1 MFKKKEELNI
11 KKINE
16 TVSLTKKI
24 LQLLYFLI
32 VVFGIYI
39 VTIILKEWKI
49 LDFLFTIISVLS
61 PLFVGV
67 LIAWLFNPLVKFM
80 QDKGIKRKIGT
91 IITYFLI
98 IIFFVILIG
107 SVFPMISRE
116 ITSLAESSPS
126 ILFDVTKWSENLFE
140 NMDNTFNIESKSF
153 QDEVY
158 THIEDYFEGITSSL
172 PTFILNVGSSIISGL
187 ASFVVGLVIGFF
199 FLIGFEDVS
208 GAVNFLPRR
217 MQKDTLNLTMKV
229 EKSLRRYVRGAL
241 IDSTV
246 VFLISSLAFS
256 IIGLQSPLLFGLIC
270 GITNIIPYVGPYI
283 GGFPAAIIGL
293 SQSVTI
299 GILTIIAIAI
309 IQFLEGNFL
318 QPVILSKTTK
328 LHPVLIIMGLLVF
341 GYFWGIL
348 GMIVATPILAT
359 LKAIFLFFEE
369 KYDLFT
375 FEEETE

>member
-299 GILTIIAIAI
+299 GVLTIIAIAI

>member
-39 VTIILKEWKI
+39 VTILLKEWKI
-49 LDFLFTIISVLS
+49 LDFLFTILSVLS

-80 QDKGIKRKIGT
+80 QDKGIRRKFGT
-91 IITYFLI
+91 IITYFAI
-98 IIFFVILIG
+98 IIFFGILIG

-116 ITSLAESSPS
+116 ITSLAESSPA
-126 ILFDVTKWSENLFE
+126 ILSDITSWSENLFE
-140 NMDNTFNIESKSF
+140 NVDNTFNIESKDF
-153 QDEVY
+153 QNEVY

-208 GAVNFLPRR
+208 GVVNFLPRR

-229 EKSLRRYVRGAL
+229 EKSLRRYVRGAI

-283 GGFPAAIIGL
+283 GGFPAAVIGL

-299 GILTIIAIAI
+299 GVLTIIAIAI

-348 GMIVATPILAT
+348 GMIIATPILAT

>member
-1 MFKKKEELNI
+1 
-11 KKINE
+11 
-16 TVSLTKKI
+16 
-24 LQLLYFLI
+24 
-32 VVFGIYI
+32 
-39 VTIILKEWKI
+39 
-49 LDFLFTIISVLS
+49 
-61 PLFVGV
+61 
-67 LIAWLFNPLVKFM
+67 
-80 QDKGIKRKIGT
+80 
-91 IITYFLI
+91 
-98 IIFFVILIG
+98 
-107 SVFPMISRE
+107 
-116 ITSLAESSPS
+116 
-126 ILFDVTKWSENLFE
+126 
-140 NMDNTFNIESKSF
+140 
-153 QDEVY
+153 
-158 THIEDYFEGITSSL
+158 
-172 PTFILNVGSSIISGL
+172 
-187 ASFVVGLVIGFF
+187 
-199 FLIGFEDVS
+199 
-208 GAVNFLPRR
+208 
-217 MQKDTLNLTMKV
+217 
-229 EKSLRRYVRGAL
+229 
-241 IDSTV
+241 